1 MYKHLAPIYD
11 YFVNWKSRLA
21 YELPFLVKEISSLGR
36 NPHELKV
43 LDAAC
48 GTGRHAIA
56 LANEGFQMSGADLYP
71 EMVSQAQANAFAADQ
86 NLNLK
91 TVGFGNMAR
100 GFTEDQFD
108 AVLCLGNSLPHVQS
122 QKELSQTLADFAAL
136 VKPGGIM
143 ILQSRNFD
151 RIVKYQLR
159 WMDPQAVDESN
170 KHYIFYRFYDFLAN
184 GLIQFNILTLT
195 REGSQDWQTEMD
207 STLLYPTSSVY
218 LLPEIKKV
226 GFEETRIY
234 GNMAG
239 DGFDPET
246 SSDLVVVARK
256 GVG

>member
-1 MYKHLAPIYD
+1 MYQHLAPVYD

-21 YELPFLVKEISSLGR
+21 YELPFLIEEISRLSE
-36 NPHELKV
+36 NPHELKL

-56 LANEGFQMSGADLYP
+56 LANEGFQMSGADLFP

-91 TVGFGNMAR
+91 TVGFGNMFKAFNR
-100 GFTEDQFD
+100 DQFD

-122 QKELSQTLADFAAL
+122 QTELAQALADFAAL

-151 RIVKYQLR
+151 RIVKYKLR

-170 KHYIFYRFYDFLAN
+170 KHYIFYRFYDFLPN
-184 GLIQFNILTLT
+184 GLIQFNILTLS
-195 REGSQDWQTEMD
+195 RGVSQDWQQEMVA
-207 STLLYPTSSVY
+207 TLLYPIQSEQ
-218 LLPEIKKV
+218 LLEEITKV
-226 GFEETRIY
+226 GFEKVRFY

-239 DGFDPET
+239 DSFDPET
-246 SSDLVVVARK
+246 SSDLVVVATM
-256 GVG
+256 GME

>member
-1 MYKHLAPIYD
+1 MYEHLAPVYD

-21 YELPFLVKEISSLGR
+21 YELPFLINEISRLSE
-36 NPHELKV
+36 NPQELKV

-91 TVGFGNMAR
+91 TVGFGNMFKA
-100 GFTEDQFD
+100 FNSDQFD

-122 QKELSQTLADFAAL
+122 QKELAQALADFAAL

-151 RIVKYQLR
+151 RVVKYKLR

-170 KHYIFYRFYDFLAN
+170 KHYIFYRFYDFLPN
-184 GLIQFNILTLT
+184 GLIQFNILTLS
-195 REGSQDWQTEMD
+195 RGVSQDWQSELD
-207 STLLYPTSSVY
+207 ATLLYPTQSEQ
-218 LLPEIKKV
+218 LLEEITKV
-226 GFEETRIY
+226 GFEEVRFF

-239 DGFDPET
+239 DSFDPET
-246 SSDLVVVARK
+246 SSDLVVVATK
-256 GVG
+256 GLA

>member
-1 MYKHLAPIYD
+1 MYEHLAPVYD

-21 YELPFLVKEISSLGR
+21 YELPFLVKEISSLGG

-71 EMVSQAQANAFAADQ
+71 EMVSQAQANAFA
-86 NLNLK
+86 
-91 TVGFGNMAR
+91 
-100 GFTEDQFD
+100 FTEDQFD

-122 QKELSQTLADFAAL
+122 QKELAQTLADFAAL
-136 VKPGGIM
+136 VKPGGVM

-218 LLPEIKKV
+218 LLPEIIKV

-239 DGFDPET
+239 DNFDPET

>member
-1 MYKHLAPIYD
+1 MYEHLAPVYD

-21 YELPFLVKEISSLGR
+21 YELPFLKNEFSRLSD

-56 LANEGFQMSGADLYP
+56 LATEGFEMSGADLYP

-91 TVGFGNMAR
+91 TVGFGNMSKAFN
-100 GFTEDQFD
+100 GDQFD

-151 RIVKYQLR
+151 RVVKNKLR
-159 WMDPQAVDESN
+159 WMDPQAVDEST
-170 KHYIFYRFYDFLAN
+170 KHYVFFRFYDFLPN
-184 GLIQFNILTLT
+184 GLIQFNILTLS
-195 REGSQDWQTEMD
+195 RGVSQDWQTELD
-207 STLLYPTSSVY
+207 TTLLYPTLSEQ
-218 LLPEIKKV
+218 LLEEITKV
-226 GFEETRIY
+226 GFEEVRFY

-239 DGFDPET
+239 DCFDPES
-246 SSDLVVVARK
+246 SSDLVVVATK
-256 GVG
+256 GMA